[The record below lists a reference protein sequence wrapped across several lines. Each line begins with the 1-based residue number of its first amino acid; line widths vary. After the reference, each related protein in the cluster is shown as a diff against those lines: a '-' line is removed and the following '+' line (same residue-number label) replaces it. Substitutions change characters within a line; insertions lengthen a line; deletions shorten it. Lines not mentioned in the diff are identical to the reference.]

1 MSSSQGTSKPS
12 LLPKAISA
20 SALLL
25 VGFGLSYVLR
35 GDGDEPKLAPEPDA
49 IASTE
54 QAQATQSSG
63 SYNRPSAF
71 AARGAA
77 RGAAMVSVTTD
88 PVAAL
93 AQLHANMKSAQ
104 ARQSRDEMV
113 AALESGHRSEPVD
126 GAWSGQSEIAVMSAS
141 IAPVVL
147 QAGFKPQNVAASC
160 RSRTCRISADFTS
173 AGDAEDWGDRVITQ
187 MGGTL
192 SQVKMTIIQKP
203 NGRSEVLMY
212 GTRQQVARVSPR
224 ASSIRG

>member
-1 MSSSQGTSKPS
+1 MSSSQDTSKSS

-20 SALLL
+20 SALIL
-25 VGFGLSYVLR
+25 VGFGMSYVLG
-35 GDGDEPKLAPEPDA
+35 GDGDEPKVSPEPEA
-49 IASTE
+49 IAATD
-54 QAQATQSSG
+54 QARATPDYD
-63 SYNRPSAF
+63 SYRRPSGF

-77 RGAAMVSVTTD
+77 RGAAKVSVTND

-93 AQLHANMKSAQ
+93 AQLHASMNPAQ

-126 GAWSGQSEIAVMSAS
+126 GAWSGQSEIAIMSAS

-147 QAGFKPQNVAASC
+147 QAGLKPQNVAASC
-160 RSRTCRISADFTS
+160 RSRTCRISADFTK

-203 NGRSEVLMY
+203 DGRSEVLMY
-212 GTRQQVARVSPR
+212 GARQQGTRVSPR
-224 ASSIRG
+224 ATAIRG